1 MEAIL
6 NEELN
11 QVFENAAVALILVDK
26 EGRIKLI
33 NKAGEDLLVQGNVDV
48 KGKLA
53 GEAFQCIHAF
63 VNGYVV
69 CGENRRVS

>member
-33 NKAGEDLLVQGNVDV
+33 NKAGEDLFGQGILDV

-53 GEAFQCIHAF
+53 
-63 VNGYVV
+63 
-69 CGENRRVS
+69 

>member
-26 EGRIKLI
+26 EGKIKLI
-33 NKAGEDLLVQGNVDV
+33 NKAGEELLVQGNVDV

-53 GEAFQCIHAF
+53 GEAFKCIHAF
-63 VNGYVV
+63 VN
-69 CGENRRVS
+69 